1 MPVPAG
7 DLVDG
12 GLVAPG
18 ELDGDGT
25 GSDWWGNAWLLGGWV
40 DRQVVEPFSAQPDQP
55 MEVGDLDAVRPG
67 PDLAVRLAA
76 VSPCDVGDAELVAL
90 IAAAERLARWSAAVQ
105 VRAIAELSRRPAFG
119 PDRGRDAEAELRSAG
134 AQVAAE
140 LRVAQVTGERRVW
153 VARRLVEQ
161 FPATYRALRNGEIDL
176 RRAELIAA
184 VADHHELRIA
194 EVVESRVLPRAGG
207 RTIGQHRR
215 AIEREILIADP
226 DGARRR
232 HQAAAA
238 DRRVWCEPM
247 PDGMGQVVADL
258 TADGMALV
266 RAMLD
271 AAAAGM
277 KTSRTDRGRSMDQ
290 LRADALVDLAALSL
304 ASGRLGGHPDG
315 VALATAHGHRPH
327 IQVTV
332 PLSTLIGI
340 DEHPGELVGYGPI
353 PSGVAR
359 RIAAEGTWRRLLTD
373 PATGRLIDYG
383 TTRYTPP
390 QDLRDL
396 IIARDRECMFPTCS
410 MPAHRGQIDH
420 TISYPHGPTAQT
432 NLGPPCDPHHDL
444 KTRWGW
450 QVDQPEEG
458 RFIWTSPVGR
468 RYEQEPQQIGPII
481 TPQLIPQDTEPPDK
495 PDPPDHI
502 DPPDQMDPPND
513 ADPPDRM
520 NAPND
525 GVPPDDADPPD
536 EPPF

>member
-1 MPVPAG
+1 VSPLPVTAS

-12 GLVAPG
+12 ALVAPDLG
-18 ELDGDGT
+18 GDGMA
-25 GSDWWGNAWLLGGWV
+25 SDWWGNEWPLGGFI
-40 DRQVVEPFSAQPDQP
+40 DQQVAEPLSAEPDHP
-55 MEVGDLDAVRPG
+55 MEVADLDAMRPG
-67 PDLAVRLAA
+67 PTLAVRLAA
-76 VSPCDVGDAELVAL
+76 MSPCDVGDAELVKV
-90 IAAAERLARWSAAVQ
+90 IAAAERLARWSSAVQ
-105 VRAIAELSRRPAFG
+105 VRAIAELSRRPAFR
-119 PDRGRDAEAELRSAG
+119 PDRDRDSEAELRSAG

-153 VARRLVEQ
+153 IARQLMEE
-161 FPATYRALRNGEIDL
+161 FPATFSALRNGEIDF

-184 VADHHELRIA
+184 VADRHEMRIA
-194 EVVESRVLPRAGG
+194 EIVESRVLPKAAN

-226 DGARRR
+226 DGGQRR
-232 HQAAAA
+232 HEGAAR
-238 DRRVWCEPM
+238 DRRVWFEPM

-277 KTSRTDRGRSMDQ
+277 KTSRLDGGRSMDQ
-290 LRADALVDLAALSL
+290 LRADALVDLARLSL
-304 ASGRLGGHPDG
+304 TSGRLGGHLDG
-315 VALATAHGHRPH
+315 IALAGAQGRRPH

-332 PLSTLIGI
+332 PFSTLIGI
-340 DEHPGELVGYGPI
+340 DDHPGELVGYGPI

-359 RIAAEGTWRRLLTD
+359 RLAGEGTWRRLLTD
-373 PATGRLIDYG
+373 PATGRLLDYG

-390 QDLRDL
+390 QDLRDV

-450 QVDQPEEG
+450 RVDQPEQG

-468 RYEQEPQQIGPII
+468 RYEQEPQQIGPIV
-481 TPQLIPQDTEPPDK
+481 TPRLIAQDAGPPSDA
-495 PDPPDHI
+495 DPPGDAGPPSDE
-502 DPPDQMDPPND
+502 DPPSD
-513 ADPPDRM
+513 ADPPD
-520 NAPND
+520 APS
-525 GVPPDDADPPD
+525 
-536 EPPF
+536 F